1 MCTDNSSYD
10 IIKLSSELLPMI
22 NKTIFKTK
30 LTMIYFAKWFMIG
43 FPEKQT
49 TLKFYK
55 YDLIY
60 MKPLKILFVI

>member
-1 MCTDNSSYD
+1 
-10 IIKLSSELLPMI
+10 
-22 NKTIFKTK
+22 
-30 LTMIYFAKWFMIG
+30 MIYFAKWLMTG

-49 TLKFYK
+49 TLEFYK

>member
-1 MCTDNSSYD
+1 
-10 IIKLSSELLPMI
+10 
-22 NKTIFKTK
+22 
-30 LTMIYFAKWFMIG
+30 MIYFAKWFMMG

-60 MKPLKILFVI
+60 MKPLKILFVIKKCLSGISFYKCF